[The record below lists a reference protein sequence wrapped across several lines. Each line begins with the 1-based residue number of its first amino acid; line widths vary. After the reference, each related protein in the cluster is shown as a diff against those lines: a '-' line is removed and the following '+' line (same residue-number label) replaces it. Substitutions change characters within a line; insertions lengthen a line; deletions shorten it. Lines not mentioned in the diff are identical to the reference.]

1 MKQSLLLRRLKEE
14 FRAENEFS
22 GAREK
27 WKVPPTYSMYDVSTL
42 TGHYGFIEALKTLIT
57 LRTYTASTT
66 PSGVND
72 PLKGKT
78 LSHDSVR
85 DFSLCYFY
93 RKQILLQTRMNS
105 IRVCALL

>member
-14 FRAENEFS
+14 FRAANEFS
-22 GAREK
+22 SAREK
-27 WKVPPTYSMYDVSTL
+27 WKVAATYMYDVSTL

-78 LSHDSVR
+78 LSHDSVI
-85 DFSLCYFY
+85 SLSAIFTAN
-93 RKQILLQTRMNS
+93 R
-105 IRVCALL
+105 